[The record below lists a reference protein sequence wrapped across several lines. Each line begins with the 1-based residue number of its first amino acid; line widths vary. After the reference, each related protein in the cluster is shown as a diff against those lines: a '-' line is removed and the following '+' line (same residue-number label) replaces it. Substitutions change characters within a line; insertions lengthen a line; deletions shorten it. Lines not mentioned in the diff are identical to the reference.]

1 MQQRSQQ
8 PPRTWRGVGA
18 TTVNMPTASNSPS
31 SMAPRPGGP
40 QVGTL
45 PTLDEMDPDPL
56 GWHDPVNQRHLVETP
71 PASRDSAGG
80 RKYVDY
86 RLDPAPAWG
95 GDQPEKHFKEYHR
108 NLLLWLVEA
117 EARLLHNLLGS
128 AS

>member
-1 MQQRSQQ
+1 M
-8 PPRTWRGVGA
+8 
-18 TTVNMPTASNSPS
+18 NMPTASNSPS
-31 SMAPRPGGP
+31 STAPRPGGP

-95 GDQPEKHFKEYHR
+95 GDQPEKHFKEYQR